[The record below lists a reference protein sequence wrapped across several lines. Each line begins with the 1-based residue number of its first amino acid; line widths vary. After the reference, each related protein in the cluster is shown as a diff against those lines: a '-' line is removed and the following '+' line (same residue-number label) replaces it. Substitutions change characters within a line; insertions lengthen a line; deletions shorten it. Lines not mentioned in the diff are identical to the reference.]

1 MINKDT
7 TNQNKPFELNE
18 TAQTI
23 CKALSEKMASDIK
36 VVNMVGMSDLCDY
49 FIICSGRSAAQVKAL
64 FDHMDEQVEKLL
76 GKIVVRKEGVSEG
89 KWIAADY
96 GDVIVHIF
104 HKDLRGLY
112 ALENLWDKG
121 DNIFTYED

>member
-1 MINKDT
+1 MKKT
-7 TNQNKPFELNE
+7 TPQQPQLEG
-18 TAQTI
+18 TALAI

-36 VVNMVGMSDLCDY
+36 VISIGGMSDLADY
-49 FIICSGRSAAQVKAL
+49 FIICSGRSAAQVKAI
-64 FDHMDEQVEKLL
+64 FRHMEEQLEKVD
-76 GKIVVRKEGVSEG
+76 KFVIRKEGASEG

-104 HKDLRGLY
+104 HKDLRDLY

-121 DNIFTYED
+121 DNVILYED

>member
-1 MINKDT
+1 MTK
-7 TNQNKPFELNE
+7 E
-18 TAQTI
+18 TSNITGTALAI
-23 CKALSEKMASDIK
+23 CKSLSEKMASDIK
-36 VVNMVGMSDLCDY
+36 VVNIHGMSDLADY
-49 FIICSGRSAAQVKAL
+49 FIICSGRSAAQVKAI
-64 FDHMDEQVEKLL
+64 FDHMDEELEKQ
-76 GKIVVRKEGVSEG
+76 GKSVVRKEGVSEG

-121 DNIFTYED
+121 DNVTVYDD

>member
-1 MINKDT
+1 MTK
-7 TNQNKPFELNE
+7 E
-18 TAQTI
+18 TSNITGTALAI
-23 CKALSEKMASDIK
+23 CKALSEKMALDIK
-36 VVNMVGMSDLCDY
+36 VVNIHGMSDLADY
-49 FIICSGRSAAQVKAL
+49 FIICSGRSAAQVKAI
-64 FDHMDEQVEKLL
+64 FDHMDEELEKQ
-76 GKIVVRKEGVSEG
+76 GKSVVRKEGVSEG

-121 DNIFTYED
+121 DNVTVYED